1 MPASSPMIKSAKGVE
16 KRRELTQLELHTFP
30 PGGRI
35 CFIFEF
41 LLDFR
46 KDNLVILVIR
56 YFFPYQGLILSY
68 RGLMFFRCMRFGHWE
83 IRE

>member
-1 MPASSPMIKSAKGVE
+1 ME
-16 KRRELTQLELHTFP
+16 KRKKEVSAVGVAYLSLRGSL
-30 PGGRI
+30 

-56 YFFPYQGLILSY
+56 SLFPYQGLVLSY
-68 RGLMFFRCMRFGHWE
+68 RGLMFLRHMRFGHWE
-83 IRE
+83 IRG